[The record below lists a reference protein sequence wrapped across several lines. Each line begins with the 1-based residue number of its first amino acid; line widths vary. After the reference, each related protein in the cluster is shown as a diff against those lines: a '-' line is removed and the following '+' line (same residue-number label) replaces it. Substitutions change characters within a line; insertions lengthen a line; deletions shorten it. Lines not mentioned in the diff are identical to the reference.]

1 MGPHSV
7 GDIETTC
14 LAVHAGVEGGE
25 IDYKDEKCIR
35 TLTYLLGS
43 LDPEKA
49 TAVMEASSKLS
60 SP

>member
-1 MGPHSV
+1 V